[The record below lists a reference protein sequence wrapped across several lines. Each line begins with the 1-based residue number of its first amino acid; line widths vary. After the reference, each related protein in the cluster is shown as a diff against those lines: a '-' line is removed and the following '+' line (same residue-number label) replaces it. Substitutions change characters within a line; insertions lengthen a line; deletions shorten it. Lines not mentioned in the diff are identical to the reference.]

1 MRSGSR
7 NRMANGRFNIPA
19 WRRSPVRCT
28 PAVAVAFG
36 MTCLIGGCN
45 PGAPSGG
52 VGKISGEG
60 STFVKPIMDKW
71 VQEYGKDHK
80 DLEIN
85 YQGTGSGAGIKAMI
99 DQVHEFGCTDAFMKK
114 DDLDKAAAAG
124 GEVVHIPLVL
134 GAIVPAYNLPSVKE
148 PLNFDGDVL
157 AGIFMGKITKWKDP
171 AIVAI
176 NKGAN
181 LPDLPIAVIHRADA
195 SGSTFI
201 FSSYLTLTNDSWKT
215 DRSASTT
222 IDWKTVGTAENG
234 TAAVAGS
241 IGKSEGAIGYVELT
255 YALNNKVQYGA
266 VKNSEGEFILA
277 STKSVTAAADG
288 FLAAKKMSD
297 DLRYNLAY
305 APGKGSYP
313 ISGTTWAVMYVNQKG
328 PGGREAATFLKW
340 VVTDGQKDCEDMH
353 YAPLPKGLA
362 DLAVKKLEM
371 IK

>member
-19 WRRSPVRCT
+19 WRRSPVHCT

-45 PGAPSGG
+45 PGALSGG

-99 DQVHEFGCTDAFMKK
+99 DMFNEFGCTDAFMKK

-134 GAIVPAYNLPSVKE
+134 GAVVPAYNLPSVKE

-171 AIVAI
+171 PSSPSTRAPTFPICPSPSSTAPTPAAPPSSSPAI
-176 NKGAN
+176 
-181 LPDLPIAVIHRADA
+181 
-195 SGSTFI
+195 
-201 FSSYLTLTNDSWKT
+201 LTLTNDSWKT
-215 DRSASTT
+215 DAQRRHNHRLEDRRHRRERHSGRRRLHQQERGRHRLRRA
-222 IDWKTVGTAENG
+222 DLRPQQQGPVRR
-234 TAAVAGS
+234 
-241 IGKSEGAIGYVELT
+241 
-255 YALNNKVQYGA
+255 
-266 VKNSEGEFILA
+266 GEEQRGRVH
-277 STKSVTAAADG
+277 SGQHQERDG
-288 FLAAKKMSD
+288 RGRRIPGRQEDPD

-328 PGGREAATFLKW
+328 PGGREAATS
-340 VVTDGQKDCEDMH
+340 
-353 YAPLPKGLA
+353 
-362 DLAVKKLEM
+362 
-371 IK
+371 